1 MWILPKVLCGVA
13 IVVGYVAFLGKT
25 PLTQVEHI
33 MRKAGL
39 DESQVGIKIAGR
51 NIYSL
56 TYADDTTLMAESEE
70 ELKSL
75 LMRVKEES
83 AKVGLKLNIKKT
95 KIMASGSLTS
105 WQIDGEEMDVVT
117 DFIFLG
123 SKITADGDCSQE
135 IKRRLLLGRKTMA
148 NLDSIQRS
156 RDITLPTNV
165 RIVKAMVFPV
175 AMYGYESW
183 IIRKAEELR
192 PLDCGAEGDACESPG
207 PQGDQTDTLAGAR
220 VLITGVSCGIGEQ
233 VPYHYARFQA
243 QIVLTAR
250 RETLLQKL
258 SWTLLSKH
266 QWMRLDL
273 VTGEWAWLTLRKQW
287 EDRVMEKFLKLGAKK
302 VFCFPADMAS
312 PEEPKKLVQF
322 TLEHLGGLD
331 YVVLNHIGWIPFA
344 VWDGDVDHIRGL
356 MQVNFLSY
364 VTSAAAAL
372 PALTE
377 SKGSLLVVSS
387 LLERIATP
395 FMTTYSATKFALE
408 GFFGSFCHELAMK
421 KKDVSMTLYILG
433 LTDMELSLN
442 KTRDVTLTAAP
453 ASKAA
458 LAIVKG
464 GSTRARE
471 VFYPWT
477 IQMLCWI

>member
-1 MWILPKVLCGVA
+1 MRSMFICPAFLHLLVVEKHHSKKHSVTFVQVWAKMWILPKVLCGVA

-25 PLTQVEHI
+25 PLTQ
-33 MRKAGL
+33 
-39 DESQVGIKIAGR
+39 
-51 NIYSL
+51 
-56 TYADDTTLMAESEE
+56 
-70 ELKSL
+70 
-75 LMRVKEES
+75 
-83 AKVGLKLNIKKT
+83 
-95 KIMASGSLTS
+95 
-105 WQIDGEEMDVVT
+105 
-117 DFIFLG
+117 
-123 SKITADGDCSQE
+123 
-135 IKRRLLLGRKTMA
+135 
-148 NLDSIQRS
+148 
-156 RDITLPTNV
+156 
-165 RIVKAMVFPV
+165 
-175 AMYGYESW
+175 
-183 IIRKAEELR
+183 
-192 PLDCGAEGDACESPG
+192 
-207 PQGDQTDTLAGAR
+207 
-220 VLITGVSCGIGEQ
+220 
-233 VPYHYARFQA
+233 
-243 QIVLTAR
+243 
-250 RETLLQKL
+250 
-258 SWTLLSKH
+258 
-266 QWMRLDL
+266 
-273 VTGEWAWLTLRKQW
+273 
-287 EDRVMEKFLKLGAKK
+287 VMEKFLKLGAKK

>member
-1 MWILPKVLCGVA
+1 MEKAREFQKNIYFCGLW
-13 IVVGYVAFLGKT
+13 GM
-25 PLTQVEHI
+25 VED
-33 MRKAGL
+33 RKAWRNVVHG
-39 DESQVGIKIAGR
+39 VTMGR
-51 NIYSL
+51 TQLHDQQQQFSL
-56 TYADDTTLMAESEE
+56 CLCH
-70 ELKSL
+70 L
-75 LMRVKEES
+75 
-83 AKVGLKLNIKKT
+83 
-95 KIMASGSLTS
+95 
-105 WQIDGEEMDVVT
+105 
-117 DFIFLG
+117 
-123 SKITADGDCSQE
+123 
-135 IKRRLLLGRKTMA
+135 
-148 NLDSIQRS
+148 
-156 RDITLPTNV
+156 
-165 RIVKAMVFPV
+165 
-175 AMYGYESW
+175 
-183 IIRKAEELR
+183 
-192 PLDCGAEGDACESPG
+192 
-207 PQGDQTDTLAGAR
+207 DTLAGAR

-258 SWTLLSKH
+258 T
-266 QWMRLDL
+266 
-273 VTGEWAWLTLRKQW
+273 
-287 EDRVMEKFLKLGAKK
+287 KK

-387 LLERIATP
+387 LLGEIATP

-433 LTDMELSLN
+433 LTDMERTEALN
-442 KTRDVTLTAAP
+442 AAP